1 MKQILAQVVKQDKLL
16 DDIFSLVIKAPEL
29 AAEAHSG
36 QFVSLYSGELARL
49 LPRPISICEVDKE
62 EGTLRLVYRTVGEGT
77 KEFSKLEA
85 GDSIRVTGP
94 TGNGYEKGAGKA
106 ILFGGGIGI
115 PPMLQLAKE
124 LYAEGTPK
132 EDIIAV
138 LGFNDSTFLVDDF
151 EKVATVYISSMD
163 GSVGTK
169 GTVIDAANE
178 NGLTGDMIYSCGPM
192 PMLRAVKSFAEEKG
206 IRAQLS
212 LEERM
217 ACGIGACLACVC
229 KTTEKDE
236 HSQVNNKRV
245 CVDGPVFWAEEVD
258 LT

>member
-1 MKQILAQVVKQDKLL
+1 MKQILANVVKQDKLL
-16 DDIFSLVIKAPEL
+16 DDIFSLTIKALEI
-29 AAEAHSG
+29 AADAHSG
-36 QFVSLYSGELARL
+36 QFVSLYSGEMARL

-62 EGTLRLVYRTVGEGT
+62 AGTLRLVYRTVGEGT
-77 KEFSKLEA
+77 KEFSKLGE

-94 TGNGYEKGAGKA
+94 TGNGYEKGKGTA

-124 LYAEGTPK
+124 LNAEGIAK
-132 EDIIAV
+132 ENIIAV
-138 LGFNDSTFLVDDF
+138 LGFNDSTFLVEDF
-151 EKVATVYISSMD
+151 EKVSTVYISSMD

-178 NGLTGDMIYSCGPM
+178 HGVTGDMIYSCGPK
-192 PMLRAVKSFAEEKG
+192 PMLKAVKAFADEKG

-217 ACGIGACLACVC
+217 ACGVGACLACVC
-229 KTTEKDE
+229 NTTEKDE

-245 CVDGPVFWAEEVD
+245 CVDGPVFWAEEVI
-258 LT
+258 L